1 MAKSNLDSPS
11 LASVL
16 IAAAAGLLL
25 IPAGFTWLASL
36 LGLVLLLILLGYDE
50 EGYRSVLQSVA
61 FAAACAFCLTLASIV
76 AYQYVYGLPSA
87 REPQLTN
94 RWLPLTFAFTTL
106 LFAVIDRAR
115 MGARAVNVQPGAAT
129 LGSVYAPRP
138 SAAPQPVSIPVSAPV
153 TSTPVT
159 STPVTSAPVTSAPV
173 MSAPVMSA
181 PVMSAPVMPNQP
193 MRFDSPAPPLVRNE
207 APTPPIPPPAPAP
220 PPVQL
225 TDIYV
230 HLTGES
236 LNLMRSVR
244 AEPLGR
250 DYYRIVDTMPENEM
264 WQFMPGQVVRC
275 KKQNLSTGKAMVAIG
290 EAPRAH

>member
-1 MAKSNLDSPS
+1 MSKSSLDSTA
-11 LASVL
+11 LASAL

-50 EGYRSVLQSVA
+50 EGYRSVLQSLA
-61 FAAACAFCLTLASIV
+61 FSAACAFCLTLASIV
-76 AYQYVYGLPSA
+76 FYQYVYGLPSA

-94 RWLPLTFAFTTL
+94 RWLPMTFGFTTL
-106 LFAVIDRAR
+106 LFTVIDRAR
-115 MGARAVNVQPGAAT
+115 MGARAVQVQPGAAT
-129 LGSVYAPRP
+129 LGSVFSARP
-138 SAAPQPVSIPVSAPV
+138 SSPVPSPVSATVPFSVPV
-153 TSTPVT
+153 A
-159 STPVTSAPVTSAPV
+159 APVPPEQPARFEAPT
-173 MSAPVMSA
+173 PH
-181 PVMSAPVMPNQP
+181 
-193 MRFDSPAPPLVRNE
+193 LVRNE
-207 APTPPIPPPAPAP
+207 PPTPITAP

-225 TDIYV
+225 TNIYV

-236 LNLMRSVR
+236 LNLMRSVQ

-250 DYYRIVDTMPENEM
+250 DYFRIVDTMPENEV

-275 KKQNLSTGKAMVAIG
+275 KKQNLSTGKAMVAVE

>member
-1 MAKSNLDSPS
+1 MSKSSLDSTS
-11 LASVL
+11 LASAL

-50 EGYRSVLQSVA
+50 EGYRSVLQSLA
-61 FAAACAFCLTLASIV
+61 FAAACAFCLTVASIV
-76 AYQYVYGLPSA
+76 FYQYVYGLPSA

-106 LFAVIDRAR
+106 LFTVIDRAR
-115 MGARAVNVQPGAAT
+115 MGARVVNVQPGAAT
-129 LGSVYAPRP
+129 LGSVFSARP
-138 SAAPQPVSIPVSAPV
+138 SSPYPAPASAPV
-153 TSTPVT
+153 PV
-159 STPVTSAPVTSAPV
+159 PVSVPVQQEQPV
-173 MSAPVMSA
+173 
-181 PVMSAPVMPNQP
+181 
-193 MRFDSPAPPLVRNE
+193 RFESPAPHLVRNE
-207 APTPPIPPPAPAP
+207 APPPAPAP

-250 DYYRIVDTMPENEM
+250 DYYRIVDTMPENEI
-264 WQFMPGQVVRC
+264 WQFTPGQVVRC
-275 KKQNLSTGKAMVAIG
+275 KKQNLSTGKAMVAME
-290 EAPRAH
+290 EAPRAQ